1 MIETRRLKQ
10 IRNNNGLKI
19 DPCWTPAFILA
30 QAETWA
36 LSLTLYC
43 LLLKKSIRMFN
54 SLPEMP
60 FCSSLKITP
69 SCQTLSKALDISK
82 KTLLTS
88 IPSSKDLRISW
99 VIDNSWFIQESPGL
113 KPNWWGVINFFS
125 RKNPKHFVKKTF
137 SKNFTTNRKQRDWAI
152 VY

>member
-10 IRNNNGLKI
+10 IRNNNGPKI

-36 LSLTLYC
+36 LSTTLCC

-69 SCQTLSKALDISK
+69 SCQTLSKALHISK

-99 VIDNSWFIQESPGL
+99 IIDNSWFIQESPGL
-113 KPNWWGVINFFS
+113 KPNWWGVIIFF
-125 RKNPKHFVKKTF
+125 FQKKP
-137 SKNFTTNRKQRDWAI
+137 
-152 VY
+152 